1 MTELKIVPHRF
12 GALHIGKRYNPGT
25 TSMAEGH
32 GMARKGRTDRADIS
46 SLFQAIEIQDL
57 SIHPNGGTA
66 VASINKGL
74 NWELARLCL
83 KDGSM
88 RRFLAG
94 DQSLLSPVHSP
105 DGEWIAYNADFEGD
119 EEYDIFVIRSDGR
132 GQPKKLTDG
141 VADNEHPDFSPD
153 GQRVAFVS
161 TRKKDMENLY
171 IVSARGGQLKRLTN
185 EELPVR
191 DFAWSPDGTR
201 IAYGT
206 GINDEDYI
214 SVVDVAKQKSK
225 KVLANR
231 NVEYGIVG
239 DYGGKALQWSRDGK
253 RLLFTSNENDPIDI
267 GVLDLSTRRRRWLV
281 TSQNDKYSPQWSADE
296 TCLSYQEVHDPDV
309 VLKMRVGED
318 FRVASPRNGTSRIP
332 HWLPDGTG
340 MLFANGSSVRPEEL
354 FLVRRGR
361 PKKVTAFSKNR
372 LPTRR
377 LSQPR
382 LVKYK
387 SFDGRTISALL
398 FLPKDGASGRGVVI
412 PHGGPEMQSVNYWD
426 QIVQMF
432 VMKGF
437 SVILPNYRGSTGYG
451 REFLHLH
458 DGDLGGGDLKDTL
471 YAGKYMVRSRLVDEQ
486 KLGFWGASYGG
497 FLCMLALTK
506 APEMWAAG
514 VSVVGFFDWETE
526 LANERGFLRA
536 YDLKKMGDPK
546 ENRELYMD
554 RSPINF
560 LENIQAPLLLT
571 ASSRDV
577 RCPPTESRAVVRK
590 LEQMGKEFEYHE
602 YKDEGHWP
610 RKRKNLRDLYE
621 RSVRFLDK
629 KIPE

>member
-1 MTELKIVPHRF
+1 
-12 GALHIGKRYNPGT
+12 
-25 TSMAEGH
+25 MAH
-32 GMARKGRTDRADIS
+32 KGRTEQPDFS
-46 SLFQAIEIQDL
+46 SLFKAVEIQDL
-57 SIHPNGGTA
+57 SIHPKGGTA
-66 VASINKGL
+66 IASINKGR
-74 NWELARLCL
+74 NWELTRLSL

-88 RRFLAG
+88 RGFLSG

-105 DGEWIAYNADFEGD
+105 SGEWIAYNADFEGD
-119 EEYDIFVIRSDGR
+119 EDYDIFVIRGDGR
-132 GQPKKLTDG
+132 GRPKKLTDG

-171 IVSARGGQLKRLTN
+171 IVSSRGGPLKRLTN

-206 GINDEDYI
+206 GVSDEDYI
-214 SVVDVAKQKSK
+214 SVVDVTKQKSK

-239 DYGGKALQWSRDGK
+239 DYGGKAFLWSGDGK
-253 RLLFTSNENDPIDI
+253 RLLFTSNANDSIDI
-267 GVLDLSTRRRRWLV
+267 GVLDLATRRRRWLV
-281 TSQNDKYSPQWSADE
+281 RSQNDKYSPQWSPDE

-309 VLKMRVGED
+309 VLKMRTGGVTNI
-318 FRVASPRNGTSRIP
+318 ASPKNGTSRIP

-340 MLFANGSSVRPEEL
+340 MLFANSSSVRPEEL

-361 PKKVTAFSKNR
+361 PKKVTSFSNGC

-377 LSQPR
+377 FSQPR
-382 LVKYK
+382 LVKYR
-387 SFDGRTISALL
+387 SFDGRTVSAML
-398 FLPKDGASGRGVVI
+398 FVPKGGASGRGVVI
-412 PHGGPEMQSVNYWD
+412 PHSGPEMQSVDYWD

-432 VMKGF
+432 AMKGF

-458 DGDLGGGDLKDTL
+458 DKDLGGGDLKDTL
-471 YAGKYMVRSRLVDEQ
+471 YAGKYLVRSRLADEQ

-526 LANERGFLRA
+526 LANERGFLQA

-546 ENRELYMD
+546 NNRELYRD
-554 RSPINF
+554 RSPIHF
-560 LENIQAPLLLT
+560 LEHIRAPLLLT

-577 RCPPTESRAVVRK
+577 RCPPTESRAVVEK
-590 LEQMGKEFEYHE
+590 LERMGKDFEYHE
-602 YKDEGHWP
+602 YGDEGHWP
-610 RKRKNLRDLYE
+610 RKTKNLRDLYE
-621 RSVRFLDK
+621 RSVRFLDDR
-629 KIPE
+629 IPE